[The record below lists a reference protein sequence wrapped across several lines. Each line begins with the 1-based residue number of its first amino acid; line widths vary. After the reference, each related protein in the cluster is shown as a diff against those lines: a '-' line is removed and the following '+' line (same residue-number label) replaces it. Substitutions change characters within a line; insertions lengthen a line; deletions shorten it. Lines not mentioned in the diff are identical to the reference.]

1 MQKYTQLLGF
11 QMNGFQMGLFVLI
24 VIWTIF
30 WKGIALWHAVKRGE
44 KKWFVFILVLNTFS
58 ILELIYL
65 FYIVKI
71 KSIKL
76 D

>member
-1 MQKYTQLLGF
+1 MQNFVQFDGFEVSPSKLALLI
-11 QMNGFQMGLFVLI
+11 LI
-24 VIWTIF
+24 TIWTIF
-30 WKGIALWHAVKRGE
+30 WKGLALWHTVKRNE
-44 KKWFVFILVLNTFS
+44 KGWFIVILVLNTFG
-58 ILELIYL
+58 ILDLVYL

>member
-1 MQKYTQLLGF
+1 MQNYTQFYGLEMSAWRWTLLI
-11 QMNGFQMGLFVLI
+11 LLVL
-24 VIWTIF
+24 WTLF
-30 WKGIALWHAVKRGE
+30 WKAIALWQAVKRDE
-44 KKWFVFILVLNTFS
+44 KKWFVAILILNTFS

-76 D
+76 E

>member
-1 MQKYTQLLGF
+1 MQNYLPFTSFEMSPTGVILL
-11 QMNGFQMGLFVLI
+11 VLI
-24 VIWTIF
+24 ALWVLF
-30 WKGIALWHAVKRGE
+30 WKGLALWHAVKRNE
-44 KKWFVFILVLNTFS
+44 KKWFVAILVLNTFS

-71 KSIKL
+71 KSIRL

>member
-1 MQKYTQLLGF
+1 MNSFNVMGYELSPTKAVLLAI
-11 QMNGFQMGLFVLI
+11 I

-30 WKGIALWHAVKRGE
+30 WKGLALWHSVKRGD
-44 KKWFVFILVLNTFS
+44 KRWFIFILILNTFS